1 MMKKELNLKAINNFS
16 LHYYLKDKSHSMN
29 AIQLNKAESDFLKIS
44 DEISKILEYRVLIES
59 KAKKEGGL
67 ESVFTFLSSSG
78 NLDYIQN
85 IGFYFSGILSNILG
99 NVVSEKITQNGGNKK
114 LEKEKLQLEIQKLKK
129 ELTESEN
136 VVVLQTE
143 IDHELDDSVLE
154 DKIYRVLTSK
164 KIEKY
169 LSSFYKNIG
178 GEKKVSQFSSQ
189 VLDLENKP
197 LGKERIVLR
206 KDFQSF
212 VKEEVAIEPLDVQQV
227 KLEIVSPVLKNSRL
241 SWKALYDGR
250 VISFSVEDKYF
261 KELIL
266 NKGLSFNS
274 GTIIICDLEIRMK
287 IDKNGDL
294 KEGTKTAYNV
304 IKIIYPDGD
313 IIDL

>member
-1 MMKKELNLKAINNFS
+1 MKKELHLRAINNFS

-29 AIQLNKAESDFLKIS
+29 AIQLNKAEADFLKITE
-44 DEISKILEYRVLIES
+44 EISKILDYRVVVES

-67 ESVFTFLSSSG
+67 ESIFTFLSNSE
-78 NLDYIQN
+78 NLDYIHN
-85 IGFYFSGILSNILG
+85 IAMYFSGVLSSVLG
-99 NVVSEKITQNGGNKK
+99 NVISDKINQNGGNKK

-129 ELTESEN
+129 ELAENEN

-164 KIEKY
+164 KIERY

-178 GEKKVSQFSSQ
+178 LEKKVSQLSSQ
-189 VLDLENKP
+189 VLDLENRP
-197 LGKERIVLR
+197 IGKEKIVLR
-206 KDFQSF
+206 KDFQTF
-212 VKEEVAIEPLDVQQV
+212 IKEDEVIEPLDVEQV
-227 KLEIVSPVLKNSRL
+227 KLEVVSPVLKNSRL

-250 VISFSVEDKYF
+250 VISFSVDDKYF

-266 NKGLSFNS
+266 NKGLSFNN
-274 GTIIICDLEIRMK
+274 GTIIICDLEIKMK
-287 IDKNGDL
+287 IDKNGDV
-294 KEGTKTAYNV
+294 KESTKTAYNV
-304 IKIIYPDGD
+304 SKIIYPNGD